1 MNQAYMKEKPVFPLL
16 TSMALPMML
25 SMLVGS
31 LYNIIDSYFVAKI
44 SEASMTALSLVFP
57 VQNLIN
63 AVSVGFAI
71 GINSAVAFYLGAGKQ
86 DSADTAATVGI
97 LLSGVHGF
105 LLTAAGLWLMPGF
118 LRLFTAD
125 EAILEMG
132 LQYSNIVLLFTLPNV
147 IAISIEK
154 IFQAVGKM
162 TVSMV
167 SMMCG
172 CVTNIILD
180 PFLIFGIGFF
190 PALGIKGAAIATG
203 IGQTTSLAIYLLFYF
218 GRPISVTFCRLP
230 GAVSSALI
238 RRLYAVGVP
247 ATLNLALPSLLVSVL
262 NSVLSAYGSAYV
274 LVLGAY
280 YKLQTFL
287 YLSANGIIQGM
298 RPLVGYNFGAGEY
311 RRVRRIHSTGLTMIL
326 TIMLLGTALC
336 LAVPSRLIGLFT
348 TNRETIALGV
358 TAIRLISIGF
368 FVSGISVTVSG
379 TLEGLG
385 MGAPSLVISLC
396 RYVLFII
403 PLAVLFSRN
412 LGANGVWLAFGASEG
427 LTAVVSWGIYRYVGR
442 RRLTRDL
449 AGEC

>member
-1 MNQAYMKEKPVFPLL
+1 MRLCDQYYSGPVSDLRHRI
-16 TSMALPMML
+16 L
-25 SMLVGS
+25 SRDG
-31 LYNIIDSYFVAKI
+31 N
-44 SEASMTALSLVFP
+44 
-57 VQNLIN
+57 
-63 AVSVGFAI
+63 
-71 GINSAVAFYLGAGKQ
+71 
-86 DSADTAATVGI
+86 
-97 LLSGVHGF
+97 
-105 LLTAAGLWLMPGF
+105 
-118 LRLFTAD
+118 
-125 EAILEMG
+125 
-132 LQYSNIVLLFTLPNV
+132 
-147 IAISIEK
+147 
-154 IFQAVGKM
+154 
-162 TVSMV
+162 
-167 SMMCG
+167 
-172 CVTNIILD
+172 
-180 PFLIFGIGFF
+180 
-190 PALGIKGAAIATG
+190 KGG
-203 IGQTTSLAIYLLFYF
+203 RQTTSLAIYLLFYF

-298 RPLVGYNFGAGEY
+298 RPLVGYNSGAGEY
-311 RRVRRIHSTGLTMIL
+311 RRVRRIHSTGLAMIL

-336 LAVPSRLIGLFT
+336 LAVPSQLIGLFT
-348 TNRETIALGV
+348 SNRETIALGV

-385 MGAPSLVISLC
+385 MGAPSHVISLC

-403 PLAVLFSRN
+403 PLAVLFSRS

-449 AGEC
+449 AGEG

>member
-1 MNQAYMKEKPVFPLL
+1 MK
-16 TSMALPMML
+16 AL
-25 SMLVGS
+25 
-31 LYNIIDSYFVAKI
+31 
-44 SEASMTALSLVFP
+44 
-57 VQNLIN
+57 
-63 AVSVGFAI
+63 
-71 GINSAVAFYLGAGKQ
+71 
-86 DSADTAATVGI
+86 
-97 LLSGVHGF
+97 
-105 LLTAAGLWLMPGF
+105 
-118 LRLFTAD
+118 
-125 EAILEMG
+125 LEMG

-147 IAISIEK
+147 IAISFEK

-190 PALGIKGAAIATG
+190 PAMGIKGAAIATG

-287 YLSANGIIQGM
+287 YL
-298 RPLVGYNFGAGEY
+298 
-311 RRVRRIHSTGLTMIL
+311 VRKRNHTG
-326 TIMLLGTALC
+326 
-336 LAVPSRLIGLFT
+336 
-348 TNRETIALGV
+348 N
-358 TAIRLISIGF
+358 
-368 FVSGISVTVSG
+368 
-379 TLEGLG
+379 
-385 MGAPSLVISLC
+385 APS
-396 RYVLFII
+396 
-403 PLAVLFSRN
+403 
-412 LGANGVWLAFGASEG
+412 GG
-427 LTAVVSWGIYRYVGR
+427 L
-442 RRLTRDL
+442 
-449 AGEC
+449 

>member
-1 MNQAYMKEKPVFPLL
+1 MNQVYMKEKPIFPLL

-44 SEASMTALSLVFP
+44 SESSMTALSLVFP

-147 IAISIEK
+147 IAISFEK

-190 PALGIKGAAIATG
+190 PAMGIEGAAIATG
-203 IGQTTSLAIYLLFYF
+203 IGQATSLAIYLLFYF

-311 RRVRRIHSTGLTMIL
+311 RRVRRIHSTGLAMIL

-336 LAVPSRLIGLFT
+336 LAVPSQLIGLFT
-348 TNRETIALGV
+348 SNRETIALGV

-403 PLAVLFSRN
+403 PLAVLLSRS

-442 RRLTRDL
+442 RRLMRDF
-449 AGEC
+449 AGSR